1 MPDLHTGEY
10 GVYIWWAFGITAL
23 AFAGMIAD
31 SLLRAA
37 KWKKRVDDLEAQ
49 TLGNRP

>member
-10 GVYIWWAFGITAL
+10 GLYIWSAFGISAL

-31 SLLRAA
+31 SLWRAA
-37 KWKKRVDDLEAQ
+37 KWKKRVEDLERQ
-49 TLGNRP
+49 P

>member
-10 GVYIWWAFGITAL
+10 GFYIWTAFGISAL

-31 SLLRAA
+31 SLWRAA
-37 KWKKRVDDLEAQ
+37 KWKKRVEELESK
-49 TLGNRP
+49 